1 MSSGSHTKEV
11 YFSHLTRGLADGHR
25 PRRLQLLQ
33 DVIKT
38 PGCGYQPA
46 CGFQWHGCKMMA
58 IPPGLKLTFQTGQR
72 KRDKREGSGHLY
84 QESKTFLE
92 IFSRLSLISHWPP
105 LCHMAT
111 PLSKGAWGFFFF
123 KLGTLSP
130 QTKYISKE
138 EEKKMH
144 IRWLAVSATNIL
156 KNQNNHYGISTL
168 TTIWLRLNCIW
179 EKIVTELCTK
189 QVPGLSNNRVF
200 SIFLKYY

>member
-11 YFSHLTRGLADGHR
+11 YFSHLTRGHLTDSHR
-25 PRRLQLLQ
+25 PRPLQLLQ
-33 DVIKT
+33 DVMKT

-72 KRDKREGSGHLY
+72 KSDKWEGSGHLY

-111 PLSKGAWGFFFF
+111 PPPQQRSLRIFFF
-123 KLGTLSP
+123 LSWGHCLP
-130 QTKYISKE
+130 KQ
-138 EEKKMH
+138 
-144 IRWLAVSATNIL
+144 NIL
-156 KNQNNHYGISTL
+156 AKKRRKKCTL
-168 TTIWLRLNCIW
+168 
-179 EKIVTELCTK
+179 
-189 QVPGLSNNRVF
+189 GD
-200 SIFLKYY
+200 